1 MRKTLQAMKEPIA
14 QLKAGTITIG
24 DCEDRLNKIIT
35 KAAFDIPELNDQARF
50 IRVMKRR
57 GWRMLLNATGK
68 DDMQKE
74 VDA

>member
-1 MRKTLQAMKEPIA
+1 MRKTLQAMKEPIG

-24 DCEDRLNKIIT
+24 DCEDRLDKIIA

-50 IRVMKRR
+50 VRVMKRR